1 MKKPKR
7 KKPEPKFKLSEIRLL
22 QAQAIHTDEDFT
34 QLLHTDIPHLLKLV
48 ERLGKALLRF
58 ADGPFCNYCSIM
70 FENDGSITHEDKCP
84 VPQARALLLEIK
96 E

>member
-1 MKKPKR
+1 MKKP
-7 KKPEPKFKLSEIRLL
+7 KLSEIRAWMVIAKRDHTINVEIVLDGMPYLL
-22 QAQAIHTDEDFT
+22 D
-34 QLLHTDIPHLLKLV
+34 LV

-58 ADGPFCNYCSIM
+58 ADGPFCEYCSIT
-70 FENDGSITHEDKCP
+70 FENNGSITHEDKCP